1 MQLRHLT
8 INNFRGIRKL
18 DWQIDCRL
26 VLLVGPGD
34 VCKSTILDAIGLAL
48 SPRWG
53 HAFSDGDFYCG
64 DVEHAIDIEVTVIDV
79 DDSLLKEQT
88 YGLWMRG
95 IDEQG
100 VIHDEPADDHEPA
113 ITIALTVDASLEP
126 NWVVRKDAM
135 GDERPISAV
144 HRELIG
150 AFQVDDQTAQ
160 HLRWTAGS
168 ALSHLTSGGDLR
180 DVRTRAQR
188 AARAAVFDAPDPA
201 MQEAAERAG
210 ELAQLAGSATISAP
224 RPGLEPPGVGRVPG
238 LVLHDGQIPMT
249 QLGRGSQRLATIAM
263 QTHAVDASGG
273 VLIDEVEVGL
283 DPHRL
288 LSLLSSL
295 RARSKSGEGQVI
307 MTTHSPLVI
316 EAVEVD
322 DLHIVRKTSDGV
334 VTVTR
339 VPHELEGARRGYV
352 QGVARALPAAL
363 LAKRIVVC
371 EGKTEVG
378 LLRGLAPAW
387 DVDEET
393 PLALMGTCFVLGG
406 GADSPRRARL
416 LCDLGFEVL
425 LLADD
430 DLDRGNLAAWNA
442 LAAEAADAGVAVL
455 RWPQGQAVE
464 DQLFGGL
471 PLAGVDDLIELR
483 IESSDDPDNGAQ
495 SIRDL
500 VADRLDCDAADLDG
514 PSVADWQA
522 ATGAQFEDITS
533 ALADAAKAKSWFKNE
548 TMGRAVA
555 AVLLKHLE
563 SVPSDSP
570 LVTTLHQVR
579 QFCYPPADPVNGQ
592 DDVAVPDPDAG

>member
-1 MQLRHLT
+1 
-8 INNFRGIRKL
+8 
-18 DWQIDCRL
+18 
-26 VLLVGPGD
+26 
-34 VCKSTILDAIGLAL
+34 
-48 SPRWG
+48 
-53 HAFSDGDFYCG
+53 
-64 DVEHAIDIEVTVIDV
+64 
-79 DDSLLKEQT
+79 
-88 YGLWMRG
+88 
-95 IDEQG
+95 
-100 VIHDEPADDHEPA
+100 
-113 ITIALTVDASLEP
+113 
-126 NWVVRKDAM
+126 M
-135 GDERPISAV
+135 GDDRPISAA

-238 LVLHDGQIPMT
+238 LVLHDGQVPAT

-263 QTHAVDASGG
+263 QTHAVDANGG

-295 RARSKSGEGQVI
+295 RTRAMSGEGQVV

-316 EAVEVD
+316 EAVDVD
-322 DLHIVRKTSDGV
+322 DLHIVRKTSDGA

-339 VPHELEGARRGYV
+339 VPHELEGAKRGYV

-387 DVDEET
+387 DFYEET
-393 PLALMGTCFVLGG
+393 PLALMGSCFVLGG
-406 GADSPRRARL
+406 GADAPRRARL
-416 LCDLGFEVL
+416 LADLGFDVL

-430 DLDRGNLAAWNA
+430 DLNRGDLAAWNA
-442 LAAEAADAGVAVL
+442 LAAEAADAGVTIL

-464 DQLFGGL
+464 DQLFGDL
-471 PLAGVDDLIELR
+471 PAAGVDDLIALR

-495 SIRDL
+495 SVRSL
-500 VADRLDCDAADLDG
+500 VANRLGCEMADLG
-514 PSVADWQA
+514 GLSVAGWQA
-522 ATGAQFEDITS
+522 ATGAQFDEIAS

-555 AVLLKHLE
+555 SVLLNHLD
-563 SVPSDSP
+563 SVQVDGPF
-570 LVTTLHQVR
+570 VTTLHQIR
-579 QFCYPPADPVNGQ
+579 QFCYTPAAPVNGE
-592 DDVAVPDPDAG
+592 DEVAAPTPDAQ